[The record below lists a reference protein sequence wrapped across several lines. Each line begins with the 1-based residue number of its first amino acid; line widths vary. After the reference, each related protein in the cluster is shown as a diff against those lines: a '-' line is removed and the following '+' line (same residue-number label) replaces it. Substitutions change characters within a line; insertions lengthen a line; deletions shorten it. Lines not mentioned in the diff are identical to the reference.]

1 MALNI
6 LLRIMQDHLVSHS
19 LDPLS
24 FLTKSSKSESMTSR
38 ESKQADESVRY
49 CPGQDHL
56 AS

>member
-49 CPGQDHL
+49 CPGQDRL